1 MRRVEAISNL
11 NTVCTF
17 RSLHQHTTSAFHLA
31 EKSDL
36 SVVNLVLSAN
46 SASTASSSEAI
57 TVEGKE
63 MLITPFNLTPLRDL
77 KMV

>member
-17 RSLHQHTTSAFHLA
+17 RSLHQHAKSAFHS
-31 EKSDL
+31 EKKSDL
-36 SVVNLVLSAN
+36 SVVILVLSAN

-63 MLITPFNLTPLRDL
+63 MLITPLT
-77 KMV
+77 

>member
-17 RSLHQHTTSAFHLA
+17 RSLHQHAKSAFHS
-31 EKSDL
+31 EKKSDL
-36 SVVNLVLSAN
+36 SVVILVLSAN
-46 SASTASSSEAI
+46 SASSSEAI

-63 MLITPFNLTPLRDL
+63 MLITPST
-77 KMV
+77 